1 MKSFFYFLFGI
12 TKIPLTFAVYYYTST
27 LLDMVEI
34 KGLNFSYPRQPSLF
48 KDLDLSLQNG
58 HIYGL
63 LGKNGA
69 GKSTL
74 LKNMAGLV
82 FPVSGTCRFNGL
94 NVAKRPVAVL
104 EDIYFIAEELFVPSL
119 SPVQFVG
126 NTAGFYP
133 KFNKTD
139 FYSYLKLLDVD
150 LDAVMD
156 KQSFGQQK
164 KAMIAFGLA
173 THTSLLIMDEPTNGL
188 DIPSKVQFRKL
199 IASVLTEDRCIV
211 ISTHQVRDLDSLID
225 TLLVLHRGDIVVNCS
240 IDEVTERL
248 SFGIYADTDDM
259 QVLYEEESMR
269 GKNAILANTTAKF
282 SKPDIELLFNAIIS
296 DSKPLLD
303 ILNPSRHE

>member
-1 MKSFFYFLFGI
+1 MI
-12 TKIPLTFAVYYYTST
+12 
-27 LLDMVEI
+27 EI
-34 KGLNFSYPRQPSLF
+34 KNLSFSYPRKPLLF
-48 KDLDLSLQNG
+48 KDLDLSLGKG

-74 LKNMAGLV
+74 LKNMAGLA
-82 FPVSGTCRFNGL
+82 FPAKGNCLFKGINVSG
-94 NVAKRPVAVL
+94 RPISIL

-119 SPVQFVG
+119 TPVQFVS

-133 KFNKTD
+133 KFNQSD
-139 FYSYLKLLDVD
+139 FYHYLKALDVD
-150 LDAVMD
+150 LDGVMD

-173 THTSLLIMDEPTNGL
+173 TNTGLLIMDEPTNGL

-225 TLLVLHRGDIVVNCS
+225 TLLVLHEREIVVNQS
-240 IDEVTERL
+240 LDEIVEKLT
-248 SFGIYADTDDM
+248 FGIYQDIEDLPVIY
-259 QVLYEEESMR
+259 QEENIR
-269 GKNAILANTTAKF
+269 GKNAIVRNTTGKY
-282 SKPDIELLFNAIIS
+282 SKADLELLFNAIIS
-296 DSKPLLD
+296 GNQSLLK
-303 ILNPSRHE
+303 ILKESDEQYI